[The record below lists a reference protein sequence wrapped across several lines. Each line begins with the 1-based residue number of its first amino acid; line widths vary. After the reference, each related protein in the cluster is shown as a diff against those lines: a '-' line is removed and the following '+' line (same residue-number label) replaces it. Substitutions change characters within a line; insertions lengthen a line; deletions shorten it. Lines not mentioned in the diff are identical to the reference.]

1 MTDKD
6 ELLKS
11 KNINLDDIIKKE
23 VIGIDG
29 LDLGKVIEIGET
41 YVVTQR
47 GLIDKKKYHLPISSI
62 ESFDGEILN
71 LKINETD
78 LKSYEQTENNLFE
91 GYSSFKS
98 SDMSHEVQTTIPLID
113 EKLEVTKKTIEENIQ
128 IIKEPIKETKIVE
141 VELIHDKVTITKRPF
156 KENNIA
162 KKIESHSHKLES
174 NSSDSQI
181 DKKKKK
187 KRTMRNYDDTTE
199 IIMTLERE
207 EPIIVKRSHV
217 KEEVIVKK
225 QTLFET
231 KTITEELIHE
241 HMKSSDIEPTRVKD
255 RNTSN

>member
-1 MTDKD
+1 VTDKD

-29 LDLGKVIEIGET
+29 LDLGKVIEIGQT
-41 YVVTQR
+41 YIVTQR
-47 GLIDKKKYHLPISSI
+47 GLLEKKKYHLPISSI

-98 SDMSHEVQTTIPLID
+98 SDMSQEVQTTIPLID
-113 EKLEVTKKTIEENIQ
+113 EKLEVTKKTIEENML

-156 KENNIA
+156 KENNVA
-162 KKIESHSHKLES
+162 KKIGSHSHKLES
-174 NSSDSQI
+174 NNSHSQT
-181 DKKKKK
+181 DKEED
-187 KRTMRNYDDTTE
+187 MRNYDDTTE

-225 QTLFET
+225 ETLFET

-241 HMKSSDIEPTRVKD
+241 HMKSSDIEPTTVKD

>member
-113 EKLEVTKKTIEENIQ
+113 EKLEVTKKTIEENML

-156 KENNIA
+156 KENNVA
-162 KKIESHSHKLES
+162 KKIGSHSHKLES
-174 NSSDSQI
+174 NNSHSQT
-181 DKKKKK
+181 DKEEED
-187 KRTMRNYDDTTE
+187 MGNFDDTTE
-199 IIMTLERE
+199 IIMTLEKE

-225 QTLFET
+225 ETLFET

-241 HMKSSDIEPTRVKD
+241 HMKSSDIEPTTVKD

>member
-29 LDLGKVIEIGET
+29 LDLGKVIEIGQT
-41 YVVTQR
+41 YIVTQR
-47 GLIDKKKYHLPISSI
+47 GLIEKKKFHLPISSI

-113 EKLEVTKKTIEENIQ
+113 EKLEVTKKTIEENML

-141 VELIHDKVTITKRPF
+141 VELIHDNVTITKRTF
-156 KENNIA
+156 KENNVA
-162 KKIESHSHKLES
+162 KKIVSHSHKLES
-174 NSSDSQI
+174 NNSHSQI
-181 DKKKKK
+181 DKEEEEED
-187 KRTMRNYDDTTE
+187 MRNYDDTTE

-207 EPIIVKRSHV
+207 EPIIVKRSNV
-217 KEEVIVKK
+217 KGEVIVKK
-225 QTLFET
+225 ESLFET

-241 HMKSSDIEPTRVKD
+241 HMKSTL
-255 RNTSN
+255 

>member
-1 MTDKD
+1 MTTKD

-11 KNINLDDIIKKE
+11 KNINLDYIIKKE
-23 VIGIDG
+23 VLGIDG

-62 ESFDGEILN
+62 ESFDGEFLN

-113 EKLEVTKKTIEENIQ
+113 EKLEVTKKTIEENMQ

-141 VELIHDKVTITKRPF
+141 IELIHDKVTLTKRPF
-156 KENNIA
+156 KQNNIA
-162 KKIESHSHKLES
+162 KKIESHSHTLES

-181 DKKKKK
+181 DKEEEEED
-187 KRTMRNYDDTTE
+187 MRNYDDTTE

-207 EPIIVKRSHV
+207 EPIIVKRSHI

-225 QTLFET
+225 ETLFET

-241 HMKSSDIEPTRVKD
+241 HMKSSDIEPKRVKD
-255 RNTSN
+255 RNTLN